1 MIYKNRSKSTYNW
14 LVIQY
19 NLDASIVACKLG
31 FIQIKGPFGKI
42 LAFCKKKFWLW
53 LLRSGFIEEKRK
65 QLFVTMDGKEIAMY
79 LVGVFLAT
87 ML

>member
-1 MIYKNRSKSTYNW
+1 MIYKNRSKNTDNW

-42 LAFCKKKFWLW
+42 LAFCKKK
-53 LLRSGFIEEKRK
+53 
-65 QLFVTMDGKEIAMY
+65 V
-79 LVGVFLAT
+79 LA
-87 ML
+87 LASP